1 MAQQEEQDAE
11 RLSGLL
17 FEEVVAATTILPL
30 FLEIREVAVQL
41 WPLHKRMN
49 ALLRDKRV
57 WTALCLRHWPSLASD
72 SSFNSLWD
80 MTLFRRRFVKMKRDE
95 RERRRNE
102 RRHRG
107 HDMRHDDDGRPG
119 MPPTQGLIIQIQ

>member
-41 WPLHKRMN
+41 WRVHRRIKP
-49 ALLRDKRV
+49 LLREKRV

-72 SSFNSLWD
+72 SSFNSLYQRK
-80 MTLFRRRFVKMKRDE
+80 LFRTRFEKSKRE
-95 RERRRNE
+95 ELERRRNE